1 MQSENAVITFELVA
15 APGGGGG
22 AAAEDLRG
30 HGHRHHR
37 DGGRGCDGAAAG
49 AAGEVRGHVARGS
62 TAAPAT
68 LFVPSSASSSVLL
81 TFFLIPAIKLH
92 RAFFR
97 LRSDLKICKLT
108 FKNSR
113 PVK

>member
-1 MQSENAVITFELVA
+1 MQSENAVIITFELVA
-15 APGGGGG
+15 APGVGGG

-30 HGHRHHR
+30 HGHRHRHHR
-37 DGGRGCDGAAAG
+37 DEGRGRDGAAAG

-81 TFFLIPAIKLH
+81 TLFLIPAIKLH

-108 FKNSR
+108 S
-113 PVK
+113 